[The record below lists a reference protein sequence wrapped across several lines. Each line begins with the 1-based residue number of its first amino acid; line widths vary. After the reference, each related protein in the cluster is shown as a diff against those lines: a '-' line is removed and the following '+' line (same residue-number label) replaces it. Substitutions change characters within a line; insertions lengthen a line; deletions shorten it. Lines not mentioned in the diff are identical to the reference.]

1 VASLSESLRADCL
14 DEPGTGNGANF
25 KSSAHGVTVSVLFQD
40 ERLQPPPGRHL
51 LNNIRVFVLLAG
63 MVALFG
69 AVGGMLGGQG
79 GMLLALVIAAVMS
92 GFMYFN
98 SGKMA
103 LRAYRAQVV
112 SRDQAPEIYDIVD
125 RLRQRAGLPMPQ
137 VAVAPHEQPNAFAT
151 GRSPAHAVVCVTQ
164 GLVQLVSREEIEG
177 VIAHELGHIKNRDML
192 LQTLSATMAG
202 AITNLA
208 RFGMYAPSES
218 RHASPFAPLAALLA
232 PVAAMLIQFAISRSR
247 EFKADATGAEIS
259 GKPLALAS
267 ALGKLQ
273 MAAKR
278 IPMAVSPTMAPL
290 AQVNPLSAFRGG
302 VAALFSTHPP
312 TEERI
317 ARLEAIARQG
327 NESPPRRL

>member
-1 VASLSESLRADCL
+1 M
-14 DEPGTGNGANF
+14 
-25 KSSAHGVTVSVLFQD
+25 
-40 ERLQPPPGRHL
+40 
-51 LNNIRVFVLLAG
+51 NNLKVFVLLAG

-69 AVGGMLGGQG
+69 VVGGMLGGET
-79 GMLLALVIAAVMS
+79 GMMLALVIAAVMS
-92 GFMYFN
+92 GVMYFN

-112 SRDQAPEIYDIVD
+112 SREQAPEIYEIVD
-125 RLRQRAGLPMPQ
+125 RLRQRADLPMPQ
-137 VAVAPHEQPNAFAT
+137 VAIAPHEQPNAFAT
-151 GRSPAHAVVCVTQ
+151 GRNPEHAVVCVTQ
-164 GLVQLVSREEIEG
+164 GLVRLVNRDEIEG
-177 VIAHELGHIKNRDML
+177 VIAHEIGHIKNRDML
-192 LQTLSATMAG
+192 LQTLSATLAG

-208 RFGMYAPSES
+208 RFGMYAPSEG
-218 RHASPFAPLAALLA
+218 RRGSPLAPLAALLA
-232 PVAAMLIQFAISRSR
+232 PIAAMVIQFAISRSR
-247 EFKADATGAEIS
+247 EFKADATGAAIS

-302 VAALFSTHPP
+302 IASLFSTHPP

-317 ARLEAIARQG
+317 ARLEAIARGGSFSQDINLYKDG
-327 NESPPRRL
+327 

>member
-1 VASLSESLRADCL
+1 M
-14 DEPGTGNGANF
+14 
-25 KSSAHGVTVSVLFQD
+25 
-40 ERLQPPPGRHL
+40 
-51 LNNIRVFVLLAG
+51 NNLKVFVLLAG

-69 AVGGMLGGQG
+69 VVGGMVGGQT

-103 LRAYRAQVV
+103 LRAYRAQIV
-112 SRDQAPEIYDIVD
+112 SREQAPEIYGIVD

-137 VAVAPHEQPNAFAT
+137 VAIAPHEQPNAFAT
-151 GRSPAHAVVCVTQ
+151 GRSPEHAVVCVTQ
-164 GLVQLVSREEIEG
+164 GLVQLVNRDEIEG
-177 VIAHELGHIKNRDML
+177 VIAHEIGHIKNRDML

-208 RFGMYAPSES
+208 RFGMYAPSEG
-218 RHASPFAPLAALLA
+218 RRGSPLAPLAALLA
-232 PVAAMLIQFAISRSR
+232 PIAAMVIQFAISRSR

-259 GKPLALAS
+259 GRPLALAS

-273 MAAKR
+273 LAAKR

-290 AQVNPLSAFRGG
+290 AQVNPLSSFRGG
-302 VAALFSTHPP
+302 IASLFSTHPP

-317 ARLEAIARQG
+317 ARLEAIARGGAFTGRQ
-327 NESPPRRL
+327 SSR

>member
-1 VASLSESLRADCL
+1 V
-14 DEPGTGNGANF
+14 
-25 KSSAHGVTVSVLFQD
+25 
-40 ERLQPPPGRHL
+40 
-51 LNNIRVFVLLAG
+51 NNLKVFVLLAG

-69 AVGGMLGGQG
+69 VVGGMLGGQT
-79 GMLLALVIAAVMS
+79 GMLLALVLAAVMS

-103 LRAYRAQVV
+103 LRAYRAQIV
-112 SRDQAPEIYDIVD
+112 SREQAPEIYEIVN

-137 VAVAPHEQPNAFAT
+137 VAIAPHERPNAFAT
-151 GRSPAHAVVCVTQ
+151 GRSPEHAVVCVTR
-164 GLVQLVSREEIEG
+164 GLVQLVNRDEIEA
-177 VIAHELGHIKNRDML
+177 VIAHEIGHIKNRDML

-208 RFGMYAPSES
+208 RFGMYAPSEG
-218 RHASPFAPLAALLA
+218 RRGSPLAPLAALLA
-232 PVAAMLIQFAISRSR
+232 PIAAMVIQFAISRSR

-273 MAAKR
+273 LAAKR

-302 VAALFSTHPP
+302 IASLFSTHPP

-317 ARLEAIARQG
+317 ARLEAIARGGAFTVRQ
-327 NESPPRRL
+327 SSR